1 MEQIN
6 KYIYAIGRGMGI
18 DLSSI
23 LADSESEA
31 KIRIM
36 EEYGY
41 PADTDWEEFL
51 SQEELFASEI
61 YNIEEF

>member
-1 MEQIN
+1 MN
-6 KYIYAIGRGMGI
+6 KYIYAIGEGMNIG
-18 DLSSI
+18 LNSI
-23 LADSESEA
+23 LADSEEEA
-31 KIRIM
+31 QIKIM

-41 PADTDWEEFL
+41 PADTEWEEFL

>member
-6 KYIYAIGRGMGI
+6 KYIYAIGRGMDVGL
-18 DLSSI
+18 DSI

-41 PADTDWEEFL
+41 PEDTDWEEFL

>member
-6 KYIYAIGRGMGI
+6 KYIYAIDGGI
-18 DLSSI
+18 NIILDSVVATSI
-23 LADSESEA
+23 EEA
-31 KIRIM
+31 QIKIM
-36 EEYGY
+36 DDYGY